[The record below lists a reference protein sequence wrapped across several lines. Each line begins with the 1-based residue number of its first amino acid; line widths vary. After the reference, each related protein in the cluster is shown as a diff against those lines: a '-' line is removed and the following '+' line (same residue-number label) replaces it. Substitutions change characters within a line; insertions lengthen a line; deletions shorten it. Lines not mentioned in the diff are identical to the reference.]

1 MRVWSALRLPFV
13 LLAVGACARQEE
25 PPRLPPPP
33 PPPPAEPAEKPLCF
47 DTHRRT
53 SAAASALFKSRG
65 LQGGGPTWLAVLDV
79 VVRRHATVVG
89 PWTTFPFPMAGLGA
103 ASAVRYRDADT
114 WIVTDDEASGVRFCA
129 GDAALF
135 AAVST
140 ELDRLNAD
148 LPELTRALDQATN
161 LE

>member
-1 MRVWSALRLPFV
+1 MPSALPSLFV
-13 LLAVGACARQEE
+13 LFAVAACARQEE
-25 PPRLPPPP
+25 TPPSPP
-33 PPPPAEPAEKPLCF
+33 PPPPAEPTEEPLCF

-53 SAAASALFKSRG
+53 SAAASALFKARG

-103 ASAVRYRDADT
+103 ASAVRYRGADT
-114 WIVTDDEASGVRFCA
+114 WIVTDDEASGVLFCA

-148 LPELTRALDQATN
+148 PPELTRALDQATN